1 MSSYIESLDR
11 KETIKKAK
19 KRMQHFS
26 DLYRLLCAG
35 YQIPGVSYGSDVQ
48 SNGYSN
54 HSQKILHQIEKKD
67 ERYAEIEEVLTAM
80 DRLNDKE
87 GEVLFLKYI
96 VMLSNDRIIET
107 MQVSEYSVFKL
118 LREAYFSIAI
128 LLQLEVKC
136 EHQ

>member
-1 MSSYIESLDR
+1 MISYIESLDR

-67 ERYAEIEEVLTAM
+67 ERYAEIEEVLEAM
-80 DRLNDKE
+80 DRLDKLE
-87 GEVLFLKYI
+87 AEVLFLKHIMMYDI
-96 VMLSNDRIIET
+96 VSLSLQLGISQATVYRLLKDA
-107 MQVSEYSVFKL
+107 YFKL
-118 LREAYFSIAI
+118 AI
-128 LLQLEVKC
+128 RLKIEV
-136 EHQ
+136 

>member
-26 DLYRLLCAG
+26 DLYRLLCVG

-67 ERYAEIEEVLTAM
+67 ERYAEIEEVLEAM
-80 DRLNDKE
+80 DRLDKLE
-87 GEVLFLKYI
+87 SEVLFLKHIMMKDITQICLMMGKTKSPTY
-96 VMLSNDRIIET
+96 
-107 MQVSEYSVFKL
+107 KL
-118 LREAYFSIAI
+118 LNNAYFNISVV
-128 LLQLEVKC
+128 LGNNL
-136 EHQ
+136 